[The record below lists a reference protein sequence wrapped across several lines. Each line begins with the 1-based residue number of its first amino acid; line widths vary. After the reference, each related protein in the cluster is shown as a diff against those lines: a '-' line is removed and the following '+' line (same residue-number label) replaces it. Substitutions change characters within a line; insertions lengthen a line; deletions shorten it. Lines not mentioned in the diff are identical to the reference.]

1 MPTSVIS
8 TNQETAIFPS
18 NENMADSIPT
28 LSNYIIERKTLQQH
42 NHEEFLTFIYL
53 NPQPAPILPAKRPD
67 TSSYCSQITPV
78 DRHQN
83 T

>member
-1 MPTSVIS
+1 
-8 TNQETAIFPS
+8 
-18 NENMADSIPT
+18 MADSIPT

-53 NPQPAPILPAKRPD
+53 NPQPVPILPAKRPD
-67 TSSYCSQITPV
+67 TSSYCSQIIPV
-78 DRHQN
+78 GRHQN